1 MINAF
6 HLLELASEL
15 EGSVVGND
23 VTFNS
28 VSIDTRTLAAD
39 DLFIAIRG
47 ENFDGNEFVAQAMRK
62 GACAAIVSRK
72 SDVAIPQLV
81 VKDTSIAL
89 GILGRMNR
97 RKSTAKVIGITGS
110 QGKTT
115 VKEMTGKICAGI
127 AKTLVTKGNRNNQI
141 GVPLT
146 LLALE
151 ADHKFAVIEM
161 GASGLGEIAYT
172 GALVEPD
179 ISILTNASNTH
190 IEGFGSLQGVVQT
203 KGEIIDAASA
213 NGVVVLNADDVHI
226 DIWRR
231 RAGSKKTVTFSI
243 RNSNADYYAS
253 NLSSG
258 NEGMVAFELKT
269 PAGRTKVRLLLP
281 GNHNIANAVAATAAA
296 MEAGATLKQVVE
308 GLSDVVPVKGRM
320 CLRSG
325 LGNSRLIDD
334 SYNASPSSFRAAI
347 DVLADY
353 PGKRVLVM
361 GDMGELGDETE
372 TAHREVGMYA
382 AKKGIDYLWALGRH
396 SAFAA
401 EAFGSS
407 GELFSNK
414 QALLEKCKLM
424 MISPITM
431 LIKGSRSAG
440 MEFLV
445 DELTEKEAT

>member
-6 HLLELASEL
+6 HLHELISEL
-15 EGSVVGND
+15 EGRVIGND
-23 VTFNS
+23 VIFNS
-28 VSIDTRTLAAD
+28 VSIDTRTLTAN

-47 ENFDGNEFVAQAMRK
+47 ENFDGNEFVAEAMRK

-72 SDVAIPQLV
+72 SDAAIAQLL

-97 RKSTAKVIGITGS
+97 RESTAKVFGITGS

-115 VKEMTGKICAGI
+115 VKEMTGKICARI
-127 AKTLVTKGNRNNQI
+127 AKTLVTQGNLNNQI

-179 ISILTNASNTH
+179 ISILTNASNAH

-203 KGEIIDAASA
+203 KGEIIDAAKA
-213 NGVVVLNADDVHI
+213 NGVVVLNADDIHV
-226 DIWRR
+226 DEWKR
-231 RAGSKKTVTFSI
+231 RAGPKKTVTFSI
-243 RNSNADYYAS
+243 KNSNAEYYAS
-253 NLSSG
+253 NLSSA
-258 NEGMVAFELKT
+258 NKGMATFALKT
-269 PAGRTKVRLLLP
+269 PAGSAAVRLSLP
-281 GNHNIANAVAATAAA
+281 GNHNIANAVAAAAA
-296 MEAGATLKQVVE
+296 TMEAGATLEQVVS

-325 LGNSRLIDD
+325 FGNSHLIDD

-353 PGKRVLVM
+353 PGNRVLVM
-361 GDMGELGDETE
+361 GDMAELGGETE
-372 TAHREVGMYA
+372 AAHREVGVYA
-382 AKKGIDYLWALGRH
+382 AKKGIDYFLALGRH
-396 SAFAA
+396 SALAA
-401 EAFGSS
+401 EAFGRG
-407 GELFSNK
+407 GEKFNNK

-424 MISPITM
+424 MNSPITM